1 MFCVSPVSPFRA
13 KKRAP
18 FSHSQTISPRSNRL
32 AICQRANRIIASVFR
47 PLFSG
52 WAVMNFSNCMI
63 VMLEFKAPLC
73 AKRLTCGRRNREA
86 QDDNRPLVDEVHDS
100 KLLSQHKGNL
110 SPSQSQASK
119 ERC

>member
-1 MFCVSPVSPFRA
+1 
-13 KKRAP
+13 
-18 FSHSQTISPRSNRL
+18 
-32 AICQRANRIIASVFR
+32 
-47 PLFSG
+47 
-52 WAVMNFSNCMI
+52 MI

-100 KLLSQHKGNL
+100 KLLSQHKENP

-119 ERC
+119 VKMRRKMNERQFAILK